1 VEVGEAVGIIA
12 AQSIGEPGTQLT
24 LRTFHIGGTASRV
37 IQRSQIAAR
46 ESGTIRFHG
55 MKTIQSRENQNIC
68 ISRNGF
74 ISIREAGGKERSHY
88 EVPYGARLKVSD
100 NKRVEEGELLVEWD
114 PYSLPI
120 IAEEEGTVK
129 LEDVAEGV
137 TLHEEKN
144 RITGLIERV
153 IIEHRVEALHP
164 QVGIIGKSGKTLATY
179 PLPIDTNLVVQDGD
193 KVKQGDILAKIPQE
207 ISKSKDITG
216 GLPRVAELFEARKP
230 KNPAVI
236 SEIEGTVKLASTPKG
251 GLKVIVTNED
261 TGLQRD
267 YNVPQGKHLVVYEGD
282 RVGVG
287 EPLVDGAINPHDVLK
302 VKGAKEVQEFLVN
315 EIQEVYRLQGVII
328 NDKHI
333 EIIVRRMLSNVAITK
348 SGKTDLLAGEIVA
361 RQKFVEINKTVKKS
375 DQAEAQP
382 VLLGITKASLSS
394 ESFISAASFQETTR
408 VLVEAATTG
417 AVDKLRGLKEN
428 VIIGHLI
435 PAGTGFYERNLIE
448 AFENKK

>member
-1 VEVGEAVGIIA
+1 MV
-12 AQSIGEPGTQLT
+12 
-24 LRTFHIGGTASRV
+24 
-37 IQRSQIAAR
+37 
-46 ESGTIRFHG
+46 
-55 MKTIQSRENQNIC
+55 
-68 ISRNGF
+68 
-74 ISIREAGGKERSHY
+74 
-88 EVPYGARLKVSD
+88 
-100 NKRVEEGELLVEWD
+100 
-114 PYSLPI
+114 
-120 IAEEEGTVK
+120 
-129 LEDVAEGV
+129 
-137 TLHEEKN
+137 
-144 RITGLIERV
+144 
-153 IIEHRVEALHP
+153 
-164 QVGIIGKSGKTLATY
+164 GKSGKTVATY
-179 PLPIDTNLVVQDGD
+179 PLPIDTNLVVQQGD

-230 KNPAVI
+230 KTPAVI
-236 SEIEGTVKLASTPKG
+236 SEIEGAVKLASTPKG

-315 EIQEVYRLQGVII
+315 EIQEVYRLQGVVI

-333 EIIVRRMLSNVAITK
+333 EIIVRRMLSNVVITK
-348 SGKTDLLAGEIVA
+348 SGSTDLLAGEIIPK
-361 RQKFVEINKTVKKS
+361 QKFNALNKAAKKN

-382 VLLGITKASLSS
+382 VLLGITKASLAS

-417 AVDKLRGLKEN
+417 AVDGLQGLKEN

-435 PAGTGFYERNLIE
+435 PAGTGFYERGLIE
-448 AFENKK
+448 DAAAVKK